1 MKTKKKSNRKA
12 ETVNIYLE
20 IAKNVIEILAFAI
33 TIIKSLGN
41 WFPNSLL
48 HCTTYKEEQEME
60 ILQKVKTILDVIVI
74 VLGIALLVIW
84 LVK

>member
-1 MKTKKKSNRKA
+1 MSHKKSNHKA

-33 TIIKSLGN
+33 I
-41 WFPNSLL
+41 NSLL
-48 HCTTYKEEQEME
+48 FTSLYHIKGGQEME

>member
-1 MKTKKKSNRKA
+1 MLIYGSSVYTGLFLFFQKSPLHVYTCMLYYICGQIKARNICFRRLNMKTNKKSNRKA

-41 WFPNSLL
+41 
-48 HCTTYKEEQEME
+48 
-60 ILQKVKTILDVIVI
+60 
-74 VLGIALLVIW
+74 
-84 LVK
+84 

>member
-1 MKTKKKSNRKA
+1 MKAKKKSNRKA

-41 WFPNSLL
+41 
-48 HCTTYKEEQEME
+48 
-60 ILQKVKTILDVIVI
+60 
-74 VLGIALLVIW
+74 
-84 LVK
+84 